1 LNGLGRWHRN
11 RRKQAGF
18 TLIEV
23 FIALF
28 VFSIAALAIAAM
40 TFMSIQGNAMTNQMS
55 QANFLAQDKMEE
67 LLSFQTYEDFKDT
80 GLSASSEPVAG
91 DGIIGPGGAY
101 TRAWSASCPPGTP
114 PPLPDPN
121 PNPDLDPTACQ
132 ITVTVSWAD
141 SKGNHDVD
149 VVSLWRASR

>member
-67 LLSFQTYEDFKDT
+67 LLSFQTYPSFKNF
-80 GLSASSEPVAG
+80 GLGASSEQVTG
-91 DGIIGPGGAY
+91 DGIIGAGGTY
-101 TRAWSASCPPGTP
+101 TRAWAATCAGAAPPDVAV
-114 PPLPDPN
+114 LPH
-121 PNPDLDPTACQ
+121 PTACQ